1 MHARR
6 VDKRDKGGLEVY
18 LGERY
23 GEPKDHVAARPWRV
37 TTAKKKLTTDRVLAV
52 RSQDK
57 ISIILSAVYK
67 LDFRG
72 LQIDSS
78 NTGAEMDSGT
88 LTLNFGI
95 KDLDQGCSMYE
106 QMRILKLLFNSRVK
120 ILFMELVLA
129 IGTDE

>member
-1 MHARR
+1 M
-6 VDKRDKGGLEVY
+6 
-18 LGERY
+18 
-23 GEPKDHVAARPWRV
+23 
-37 TTAKKKLTTDRVLAV
+37 LAV

-57 ISIILSAVYK
+57 ISLILSAVYK

-88 LTLNFGI
+88 LTLSFGI